1 MSLLRTLTHWTR
13 GHFARARLRLMDGP
27 HRGRV
32 FPLTRRLT
40 TLGPA
45 GDVRL
50 PETPKGVTVEAL
62 PAHGRYRLPAHGRYR
77 LRAASAAGV
86 RVNDSPVLGEVWLSP
101 GDRLQIGGHTLRF
114 ETLSSPAATPS
125 KRPAPLLQA
134 PRSGE
139 PPRFVGQELSAPAL
153 SPALSP
159 MAEYAPAAGAVGTR
173 LVCLRGPYTGQ
184 SFPLSHAPTTV
195 GRASTAAIS
204 LPADLS
210 LSRTHAE
217 ITYTGGR
224 HLLSD
229 TGSVNGTVVNDE
241 PLTDPLPL
249 VPGDVIALGDTTLRY
264 E

>member
-1 MSLLRTLTHWTR
+1 MSLLRTLIHWTQ

-45 GDVRL
+45 GDVFL
-50 PETPKGVTVEAL
+50 PETPKGVIVEA
-62 PAHGRYRLPAHGRYR
+62 LPAHGRYR

-86 RVNDSPVLGEVWLSP
+86 RVNDSAVLGEVWLSP
-101 GDRLQIGGHTLRF
+101 GDRIQIGSHTLRF
-114 ETLSSPAATPS
+114 ETLSSPAAPPL
-125 KRPAPLLQA
+125 KRPAPPLQA
-134 PRSGE
+134 PRSDE
-139 PPRFVGQELSAPAL
+139 PPRFVGQELSAPVPSA
-153 SPALSP
+153 ALSP
-159 MAEYAPAAGAVGTR
+159 MADYAPAAGAVGTR
-173 LVCLRGPYTGQ
+173 LICLAGPYTGQ

-195 GRASTAAIS
+195 GRVSTAAIS

-217 ITYTGGR
+217 ITYVSGR

-229 TGSVNGTVVNDE
+229 TGSVNGTAVNDE

-249 VPGDVIALGDTTLRY
+249 VPGDVITLGDTTLRY